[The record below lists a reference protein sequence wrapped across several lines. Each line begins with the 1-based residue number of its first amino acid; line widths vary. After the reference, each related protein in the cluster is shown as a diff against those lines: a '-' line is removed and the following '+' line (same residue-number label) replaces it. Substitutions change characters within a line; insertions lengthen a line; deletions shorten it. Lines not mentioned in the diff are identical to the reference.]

1 MRITLGLLLVLTLAI
16 GSPVTRTRQIR
27 RLDNCVLV
35 PIPAS
40 AVHHAWEGKPRVR
53 NKNGTSSNWGGYALE
68 TSLSAPQNNAVSD
81 VKGQW
86 TVPSVTAS
94 TSPNTYSS
102 IWVGIDGYSDGSVE
116 QTGTE
121 QDWSNGHPVYY
132 AWFEMYPKS
141 AYQILNFPVNPG
153 DTIATE
159 VQYNG
164 NGSFKLTIVNAS
176 KNVSFSTTQR
186 LKNAR
191 RQSAEWIVEAP
202 YSGGTLPLADF
213 GTVSLLNCSATLN
226 GATGPINNSAW
237 QHDSI
242 TMATSGGT
250 IKAQPSALASSGTGF
265 SVTWHHE

>member
-1 MRITLGLLLVLTLAI
+1 
-16 GSPVTRTRQIR
+16 VTI
-27 RLDNCVLV
+27 V

-141 AYQILNFPVNPG
+141 AYQILNFPVNSG
-153 DTIATE
+153 DTVATE

-164 NGSFKLTIVNAS
+164 NGSFKLTIVNAARFAIVGQDVAAGT
-176 KNVSFSTTQR
+176 KRAPTDACLFQFVNNGCRLRFSF
-186 LKNAR
+186 R
-191 RQSAEWIVEAP
+191 R
-202 YSGGTLPLADF
+202 
-213 GTVSLLNCSATLN
+213 NH
-226 GATGPINNSAW
+226 PINR
-237 QHDSI
+237 
-242 TMATSGGT
+242 TSDT
-250 IKAQPSALASSGTGF
+250 ETG
-265 SVTWHHE
+265 